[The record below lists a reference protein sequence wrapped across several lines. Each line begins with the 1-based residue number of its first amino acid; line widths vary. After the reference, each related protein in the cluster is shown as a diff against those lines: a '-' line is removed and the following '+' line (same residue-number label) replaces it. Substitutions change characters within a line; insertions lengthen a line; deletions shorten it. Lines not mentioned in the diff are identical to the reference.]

1 MEDIECC
8 KIRLKLKTNEEIV
21 DIKTSYSYKD
31 KCYLIV
37 FSTNLNRDFALEI
50 KEYLK

>member
-1 MEDIECC
+1 MENIECC
-8 KIRLKLKTNEEIV
+8 KIRLKLKSNEEII
-21 DIKTSYSYKD
+21 DFKSSYSFKE